1 MIVLF
6 KLIFHS
12 SWDAKYLLCSHQQ
25 NWNNITARPLIW
37 KSFFRAEA
45 KSSQGGTSDFLVIK
59 SGISP
64 QRSIQSKD
72 VKLVMATVTK
82 PASTSSVGIKK
93 WRWILNSYICVF
105 MAGMFLEM
113 VSAMEPWNEIKS
125 LSLKPVGNKRT
136 NFVIMDWFTLLSA
149 DWSENILD
157 LSALFCSFH
166 YRHFIFLH

>member
-1 MIVLF
+1 MPN
-6 KLIFHS
+6 IFFVHTSRTGTTSLPGLWSGNHS
-12 SWDAKYLLCSHQQ
+12 LGLRQKVPREEH
-25 NWNNITARPLIW
+25 
-37 KSFFRAEA
+37 
-45 KSSQGGTSDFLVIK
+45 SDFLVIK

-105 MAGMFLEM
+105 MAGVFLEM

-166 YRHFIFLH
+166 YRHFIFLR